1 MPHWSNFVHN
11 SQGCV
16 NMSSRQ
22 KKEEKTD
29 SRLQCGT
36 VPFQRVPSQKSRGDP
51 SRTPP
56 SSHLVLARS
65 SMIEILGVDLRSNL
79 PINFT
84 ERENQLGIITVGC
97 HTIYLTWWEWFC
109 FSLKSKN
116 RTTRFPLSATKGDRV
131 HWTFVAAFFW
141 VTCTC
146 VTCKYL
152 SFPLL
157 SYE

>member
-1 MPHWSNFVHN
+1 
-11 SQGCV
+11 
-16 NMSSRQ
+16 MSSRQ

-65 SMIEILGVDLRSNL
+65 LMIEILGVDLRSDL
-79 PINFT
+79 PMNFT

-97 HTIYLTWWEWFC
+97 HTIYLTW
-109 FSLKSKN
+109 
-116 RTTRFPLSATKGDRV
+116 
-131 HWTFVAAFFW
+131 
-141 VTCTC
+141 
-146 VTCKYL
+146 
-152 SFPLL
+152 
-157 SYE
+157 